1 MATETDKL
9 TPFQQAIKDHLD
21 ARAQTDELFAATYAK
36 PGKTLKGCCA
46 YIEQEVKKSGRCGF
60 ADEEIYGMAVHYYDE
75 DDIKEP
81 TTSGH
86 CTVVINKEVQLSD
99 KEKADLKA
107 RAKADFLAQQRAQ
120 LAKQEAE
127 RMEKQK
133 RAEER
138 RKKAAEE
145 RRQKANELQLDLFG
159 GL

>member
-1 MATETDKL
+1 MATTKNL
-9 TPFQQAIKDHLD
+9 TPFQESIKNYLD
-21 ARAQTDELFAATYAK
+21 ERAKSDETFAATYAK

-99 KEKADLKA
+99 GDKAELRK
-107 RAKADFLAQQRAQ
+107 RAEELYIKQQMEL
-120 LAKQEAE
+120 LAKQNAN
-127 RMEKQK
+127 RH
-133 RAEER
+133 ER
-138 RKKAAEE
+138 RKKASVEHAEKG
-145 RRQKANELQLDLFG
+145 QAIQLDLFG
-159 GL
+159 GM